1 MGPVKLEKVVFA
13 LNGRRHEVAGAD
25 VHPGT
30 TLLEFIRTRTP
41 FTGTKLGCGE
51 DSRVEVLFLSYSHFP
66 PFYHIA
72 KNPVRQCLPMAD

>member
-1 MGPVKLEKVVFA
+1 MRLERVVFA
-13 LNGRRHEVAGAD
+13 LNGRRYAVAAGD

-51 DSRVEVLFLSYSHFP
+51 GQHARSLLKLLGPTCDSANCTP
-66 PFYHIA
+66 
-72 KNPVRQCLPMAD
+72 

>member
-1 MGPVKLEKVVFA
+1 MRLERLVFV
-13 LNGRRHEVAGAD
+13 LNGRRHEVAASD

-51 DSRVEVLFLSYSHFP
+51 GGGSPGRMHGGGGTGR
-66 PFYHIA
+66 
-72 KNPVRQCLPMAD
+72 RQREAAARCF

>member
-1 MGPVKLEKVVFA
+1 MPTGGRQAFREMRLERVVFA
-13 LNGRRHEVAGAD
+13 LNGRRYKVGAGD

-51 DSRVEVLFLSYSHFP
+51 GEGSTTRP
-66 PFYHIA
+66 PLDPY
-72 KNPVRQCLPMAD
+72 PLV

>member
-1 MGPVKLEKVVFA
+1 MGSTRLEKVVFA
-13 LNGRRHEVAGAD
+13 LNGGRYEVAGAD

-51 DSRVEVLFLSYSHFP
+51 GE
-66 PFYHIA
+66 A
-72 KNPVRQCLPMAD
+72 